1 MSRYSKP
8 YSRPDQ
14 RPDVDGQW
22 KHDLHL
28 ENQANRLADRVAP
41 NPGDLA
47 SRIFGGGKPSP
58 QPNNVARGSRAGTEL
73 FPPGGQ
79 PARRPRGATRGVGVD
94 PKARNMLNDALRQPV
109 RREVRQPQVSIMGAA
124 RAAIWVRVENL
135 APGTTPEDVISAF
148 NPLPI
153 AEAILSSPTS
163 ASLVSIDLQ
172 VENKADAEQL
182 IKQYNGV
189 VADGN
194 TLKVTIVNGMKSR
207 LGDNPTPRFEAD
219 SNVAGQE
226 LLGPTKSTK
235 LYSDQILASDPN
247 AAIITLAEEQPPQR
261 SFGQGGGGWRGGRGR
276 GGGGRGGGGRNLAD
290 RMNVR
295 PAGGRRY

>member
-1 MSRYSKP
+1 MSRQNKP
-8 YSRPDQ
+8 YTRPNQ

-22 KHDLHL
+22 KHDLHT
-28 ENQANRLADRVAP
+28 ESQKNRLVDRITQD
-41 NPGDLA
+41 PGQDLA
-47 SRIFGGGKPSP
+47 SRIFGGGKASP
-58 QPNNVARGSRAGTEL
+58 QANSAARGSRAGTEL

-79 PARRPRGATRGVGVD
+79 PAKRSQGAARGVGVD
-94 PKARNMLNDALRQPV
+94 SRARNMLNDALRQPA
-109 RREVRQPQVSIMGAA
+109 RREIRQPGQSQVSIMGAA
-124 RAAIWVRVENL
+124 RTAIWVRVENL

-148 NPLPI
+148 NPLPL
-153 AEAILSSPTS
+153 AEAVLSSS
-163 ASLVSIDLQ
+163 ASSSLVSIDLQ
-172 VENKADAEQL
+172 VESRADADQL

-194 TLKVTIVNGMKSR
+194 TLKVSIVNGLKSR
-207 LGDNPTPRFEAD
+207 LGDNPTPKFETS

-235 LYSDQILASDPN
+235 LYSDQILAVDPN

-261 SFGQGGGGWRGGRGR
+261 AFDQGNSGWRGGRAR
-276 GGGGRGGGGRNLAD
+276 GGGRNLAD

-295 PAGGRRY
+295 PRGGRR